1 MSRVHGAGPGR
12 NRAACGS
19 CAPRGIKVDPLG
31 PHAWVQTCV
40 PHAWC
45 RHMCL
50 MRGCRHVCLMRGC
63 RHVCLMRW
71 CLMRGCLMRG
81 CRHVCRLRGMSQGQ
95 GGVCWGD
102 AVMQA
107 VILGVC

>member
-1 MSRVHGAGPGR
+1 
-12 NRAACGS
+12 
-19 CAPRGIKVDPLG
+19 
-31 PHAWVQTCV
+31 
-40 PHAWC
+40 
-45 RHMCL
+45 
-50 MRGCRHVCLMRGC
+50 
-63 RHVCLMRW
+63 
-71 CLMRGCLMRG
+71 MRG